1 MCIRDRPRPDNQAVP
16 GGDQQLQGPKQQFVV
31 MDMYED
37 REDCDIVAGVAIPSE
52 FAEEFAAEVERL
64 AVEKFGGAT
73 FGELLEHDEED
84 ASMAA
89 SSRKNFEE
97 QVSRVIAAAERIVG
111 NGR

>member
-1 MCIRDRPRPDNQAVP
+1 MTTKDYSKLD
-16 GGDQQLQGPKQQFVV
+16 KQFVV
-31 MDMYED
+31 IDMYED

-84 ASMAA
+84 ASMTA

-97 QVSRVIAAAERIVG
+97 QVGRVIAAAERIVRS
-111 NGR
+111 GR